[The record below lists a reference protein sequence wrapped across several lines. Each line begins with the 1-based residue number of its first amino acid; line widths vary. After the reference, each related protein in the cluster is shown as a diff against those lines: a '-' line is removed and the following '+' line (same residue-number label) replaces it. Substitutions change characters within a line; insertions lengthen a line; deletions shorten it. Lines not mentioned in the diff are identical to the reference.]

1 MFYEEFI
8 KLCNEKNIKP
18 TPALKEMGLSTANM
32 QRWKD
37 DEEAITL
44 KKLKTISTYFNVP
57 ISRILGEEDK
67 MNIHQENVK
76 NENTNIGY
84 NNYERENGIIKE
96 IVEELK
102 ELEKVEQIEILKY
115 IIEKKQKCNVKK

>member
-1 MFYEEFI
+1 
-8 KLCNEKNIKP
+8 
-18 TPALKEMGLSTANM
+18 MGLSTANM

-84 NNYERENGIIKE
+84 NNYEKENGIIKE

-115 IIEKKQKCNVKK
+115 IIEKKQKGNVKK